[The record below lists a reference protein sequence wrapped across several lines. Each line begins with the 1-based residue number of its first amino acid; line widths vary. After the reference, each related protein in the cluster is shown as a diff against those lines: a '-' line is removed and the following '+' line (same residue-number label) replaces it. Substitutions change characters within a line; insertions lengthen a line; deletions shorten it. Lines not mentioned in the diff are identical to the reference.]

1 MNMKPKT
8 LAKHLPARWTIILIA
23 CACSLIM
30 VLCATAQNVVQSKSS
45 ELPVVASRGPM
56 AFASADAAADA
67 VIAAAKKFDV
77 AELVEIFGVG
87 GEEIVLSGDFPQ
99 DRQHATAFAAQA
111 EEKHSVSIDPKTG
124 ARAFLLVGKEDWP
137 FPVPIVKQGT
147 KWYFDV
153 KAGRQELLY
162 RRIGANELDAM
173 QICHGYVEAQ
183 YEYAMQPHDEY
194 EVNQFAQRII
204 ATPGTQDGLAWQN
217 PDGTWDGPI
226 GEKIAQAIEQ
236 GYTPKADPYHGYFFK
251 VLKGQGP
258 AAPLGQLDYVIKDAM
273 IGGFALVASPAV
285 YGVTGVKSF
294 MVSQDG
300 VVYEKD
306 LGPQSLNEFQK
317 MELFNPDESWSP
329 VRDE

>member
-1 MNMKPKT
+1 MKSRT
-8 LAKHLPARWTIILIA
+8 LGQRLPAQRTIILTA
-23 CACSLIM
+23 CACLLIM
-30 VLCATAQNVVQSKSS
+30 VLCATAQNVQPKSS

-56 AFASADAAADA
+56 AFASAETAADA

-77 AELVEIFGVG
+77 AKLVEIFGVG
-87 GEEIVLSGDFPQ
+87 GEEIVLSGEFAR
-99 DRQHATAFAAQA
+99 DRQHALDFAAQA
-111 EEKHSVSIDPKTG
+111 EQKHSVSVDPKTG
-124 ARAFLLVGKEDWP
+124 ARAFLLVGKEEWP

-153 KAGRQELLY
+153 KAGSQELLY
-162 RRIGANELDAM
+162 RRIGANELDAI
-173 QICHGYVEAQ
+173 QICDGYVEAQ
-183 YEYAMQPHDEY
+183 YQYAMQPHDEY
-194 EVNQFAQRII
+194 QVNQFAQRII
-204 ATPGTQDGLAWQN
+204 ATSGTQDGLAWQN
-217 PDGTWDGPI
+217 SDGTWDGPI

-258 AAPLGQLDYVIKDAM
+258 AAPLGQLDYVIEGAM

-317 MELFNPDESWSP
+317 MELFNPDESWLP